1 MNKTLQDLVRKDL
14 CPDGIWQPT
23 NIIKSV
29 LKYQISRLPKA
40 KVEDIEIRLP
50 QNPPLMRAFL
60 IKFFTRH
67 YFQIQNS
74 LIDYMTSQDFL
85 NAVKSG
91 RLQILD
97 VGCGPAVASLAITEM
112 FGRILEHLEDMGEW
126 PKGKIVKMNYVL
138 NDTSDICLATGQRI
152 LEHYFHIGRQDNLRT
167 IQNMSFAI
175 EKAFPANIN
184 QLKRISLNLG
194 MYDIANFSYVVE
206 SFKEKSSFQN
216 LVNGLSETEKLCNPA
231 GKILIIIDKFNMP
244 FTRRLTKAMGVSSSK
259 QLLTQ
264 LVYPKRNAN
273 ETFSY
278 KYYRYLYSPSNA
290 QANKFS
296 VVA

>member
-85 NAVKSG
+85 NAAKSG

-264 LVYPKRNAN
+264 LVYPKRNTN

>member
-85 NAVKSG
+85 NAAKSG

-216 LVNGLSETEKLCNPA
+216 LVNGLSETEKLCNSA

>member
-85 NAVKSG
+85 NAAKSG

-264 LVYPKRNAN
+264 LVYPKRNTN

-290 QANKFS
+290 QAKKFS

>member
-85 NAVKSG
+85 NAAKSG

-278 KYYRYLYSPSNA
+278 KYYRYLYSPSNT
-290 QANKFS
+290 QVNKYS